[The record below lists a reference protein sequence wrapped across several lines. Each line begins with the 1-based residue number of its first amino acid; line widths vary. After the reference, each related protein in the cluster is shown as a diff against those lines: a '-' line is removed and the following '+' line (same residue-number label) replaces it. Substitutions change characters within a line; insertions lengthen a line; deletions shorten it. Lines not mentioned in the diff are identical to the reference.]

1 MNDTEHYV
9 LLKTI
14 KTVKDKTDRTYT
26 LGNDDLRAMRDEF
39 LGYLQQLV
47 SVVNELHEKE
57 ERKA

>member
-26 LGNDDLRAMRDEF
+26 LGNDDLRAIRDKF

-47 SVVNELHEKE
+47 SVVNELYEKE
-57 ERKA
+57 EKKA